1 MTTKKP
7 DTAASQAATV
17 NPDGEP
23 DKAPGAPK
31 APETVLVS
39 VPWPHSALNI
49 AGVHITHKPT
59 RINVDQLDGIK
70 AAADALGVPLTTETK
85 EG

>member
-7 DTAASQAATV
+7 DTATTGAATV
-17 NPDGEP
+17 NPDAAQE
-23 DKAPGAPK
+23 KASETEK

-39 VPWPHSALNI
+39 VPWPHAALNV
-49 AGVHITHKPT
+49 AGVHITHEPT
-59 RINVDQLDGIK
+59 RIKVDQLDGIK
-70 AAADALGVPLTTETK
+70 AAASALGVPLNTETK

>member
-7 DTAASQAATV
+7 DTAASQVATV
-17 NPDGEP
+17 NPANDPE
-23 DKAPGAPK
+23 K

-39 VPWPHSALNI
+39 VPWPHSALNV
-49 AGVHITHKPT
+49 AGVHITHEPT
-59 RINVDQLDGIK
+59 RINVDLLDGIK
-70 AAADALGVPLTTETK
+70 AAAGALGVPLTTETK